1 MTPDDRLYRAIDGHV
16 PDRVPVVPKIWVDL
30 AARLTGTDLPE
41 VIADPFTALRVIG
54 QAGRMCRADA
64 VRSSTFPVDA
74 FSKAT
79 DEYGR
84 WTATGTRSG
93 RSTCR
98 GGHTALRF
106 LRLSAR
112 GPRVRSVPPLQKLR
126 CPDREGNRRR
136 AEACPPL

>member
-98 GGHTALRF
+98 GGWPHGSPIPSTFR
-106 LRLSAR
+106 S
-112 GPRVRSVPPLQKLR
+112 GTPRSQRTTTSEAAMPRS
-126 CPDREGNRRR
+126 
-136 AEACPPL
+136 